1 MGNRE
6 FREKIKPFLTVG
18 NYGFDRVMSDG
29 GNRLHDGSNQ
39 SNEIG
44 LLKVD
49 NIQIV
54 QKVMLTSHKYHQRRK
69 ALTEMV
75 HAWLD
80 EGLGGSRVVP
90 LTYAEGFKHINRW
103 PGLPPLPQKYSDIW
117 GRHPEESGRVR
128 VCQVVHEYLPAVPGD
143 EWRGDVYRARGNL
156 AEADIHCRSVIEAHP
171 DAERIA
177 LLDFLTINQDRS
189 ARNWITNRGQR
200 FYAIDNGM
208 AWFHEY
214 PESDGWKI
222 GCVIDDVL
230 IQRGPWRFISGVFT
244 TSYAGRQ
251 LSATLKTQLMA
262 FNWKLFCKNLD
273 TSCQWLGLPD
283 LSSDWRFLGLKRRW
297 IRITRQG
304 RFPSEGE
311 YRGWLND
318 GSELMTPPEIVAN
331 GGKIIWKG
339 DEDRV

>member
-6 FREKIKPFLTVG
+6 FRDTIKPLLDGGDYV
-18 NYGFDRVMSDG
+18 FDRVMSDSITG
-29 GNRLHDGSNQ
+29 DQLHDGANH

-44 LLKVD
+44 LLKKVD
-49 NIQIV
+49 NLNIV

-80 EGLGGSRVVP
+80 QGLGGQRVVP
-90 LTYAEGFKHINRW
+90 LTYAETFELTAPYAELW
-103 PGLPPLPQKYSDIW
+103 
-117 GRHPEESGRVR
+117 EERPKERERVR
-128 VCQVVHEYLPAVPGD
+128 ICQVVHEYLNAKPGD
-143 EWRGDVYRARGNL
+143 EWRGDVYRGRVNL
-156 AEADIHCRSVIEAHP
+156 PETDMYCRAIIESSP

-189 ARNWITNRGQR
+189 ARNWVTNQGER

-222 GCVIDDVL
+222 GCVIDDIL

-244 TSYAGRQ
+244 TSYAGRG
-251 LSATLKTQLMA
+251 LSEALRAAMGV
-262 FNWKLFCKNLD
+262 FNWLTFSINLD
-273 TSCQWLGLPD
+273 MSCVLLGLPR
-283 LSSDWRFLGLKRRW
+283 LSLDWRFLGLKRRLFW
-297 IRITRQG
+297 MYDKG
-304 RFPSEGE
+304 RFPTADE
-311 YRGWLND
+311 YRGWLRD
-318 GSELMTPPEIVAN
+318 GSKLMTPPEIIAS
-331 GGKIIWKG
+331 GGQIVWEG